1 MASGANAASRR
12 LYPGQPLE
20 RTRNRVPAFVA
31 GHGSNAT
38 AASSMAGHRAE
49 DKIRRRRRE
58 TSHSKAGG
66 SSLLEVLGAAGAV
79 VSKQDWGEI
88 EAVWQTY
95 IQSEEFLTF
104 HAVIDSLLTLP
115 PMSQL
120 AEKRAEFELLV
131 HLLHRL
137 GVALNIEYVSKSYR
151 AHYSPDVQLTG
162 YLYSTLLTAFTLLP
176 TYVLNG
182 QEFYVSDTV
191 LDQCQSLQEVFLE
204 TCKELKRQYENMQP
218 YSLEQIRNDVK
229 RSLVYFDR
237 SWCRFEMPALEE
249 IEAIHRQA
257 CRPLIEAIEV
267 EKALSESDGSQCS
280 TINLTRKVTS
290 NGSQRT
296 RFDVQ
301 RSRLMEKICEL
312 NRLANVEGKGRS
324 DMDLTCVLEAEKM
337 AAKPM
342 CTRWS
347 TNPKS
352 EGGACSNADGQL
364 NGQGHQSVRCC
375 GGLCAPPVLL
385 RISRTLVRAWER
397 LRRVLRRYGRC
408 LYQLNSHLANN
419 PDLVRALEL
428 FESAWEAGSRYL
440 VQSGPR
446 RVALSTFEV
455 IISIKDQ
462 NFQSA
467 LASLDPGFLVAT
479 LPRYLL
485 LNDMLR
491 AVSSASGS
499 AITAGSIVSASK
511 VNVKLLKASEL
522 QPALPPRPTSIL
534 GGASR
539 KAVPT
544 SALQRSPLAKA
555 YLPSE
560 LASCYDDTVAL
571 LSSFSE
577 AQLSKLRKQLLD
589 MAGSRVCSGFAPNS
603 LPRSPVAALR
613 RTPGTAGRRSSGT
626 HSMRCATGGR
636 QADRPPATPCPPRMA
651 VPNSSRPATSK
662 DLTSGN
668 VVVPLPSPAIQGSA
682 SMAEEEEDEDDDVF
696 CLDLVTLQEEVA
708 STSFQVSVNL
718 LLPDGP
724 KTPLLNQGIP
734 RRSIAT
740 SGSIA
745 SVGVAEEDERQV
757 YATISTLALRL
768 QREKPQ
774 EWNELIQVV
783 LQGLALARGPTPS
796 DKASKG

>member
-1 MASGANAASRR
+1 MAFGANAASRR

-20 RTRNRVPAFVA
+20 RVRHRLPVCVA
-31 GHGSNAT
+31 GHGSNST
-38 AASSMAGHRAE
+38 VASSIAGRTE
-49 DKIRRRRRE
+49 EKLRRRRRE
-58 TSHSKAGG
+58 TSRSKAGG
-66 SSLLEVLGAAGAV
+66 TSLLEVLGAAGAV
-79 VSKQDWGEI
+79 VSKQDWADI
-88 EAVWQTY
+88 EAAWQSY

-104 HAVIDSLLTLP
+104 HAVVDSLLTLP
-115 PMSQL
+115 PMSDL

-204 TCKELKRQYENMQP
+204 TCKELKRQYENLQP

-267 EKALSESDGSQCS
+267 EKTLSESDGSQCS
-280 TINLTRKVTS
+280 TINLARKVTS

-312 NRLANVEGKGRS
+312 NRLANIEGKGRS

-347 TNPKS
+347 TNPKG
-352 EGGACSNADGQL
+352 EGGACSKIDGQ
-364 NGQGHQSVRCC
+364 NQSVRCC
-375 GGLCAPPVLL
+375 GGMCAPPVLL
-385 RISRTLVRAWER
+385 RISKTLIRAWER

-428 FESAWEAGSRYL
+428 FESAWEAGNRYL

-455 IISIKDQ
+455 IMGIKDQ
-462 NFQSA
+462 HFQSA

-491 AVSSASGS
+491 ASSSERGS
-499 AITAGSIVSASK
+499 SITAGSIAIASK
-511 VNVKLLKASEL
+511 MNVKLLKASEL
-522 QPALPPRPTSIL
+522 PPALPPRPAAIL
-534 GGASR
+534 GGPSR
-539 KAVPT
+539 KAAPT

-555 YLPSE
+555 YLPWE
-560 LASCYDDTVAL
+560 LSSCYDDAVAL

-589 MAGSRVCSGFAPNS
+589 VAGSRVCSGFAPNS

-613 RTPGTAGRRSSGT
+613 RTPGTAGRRSPGT
-626 HSMRCATGGR
+626 VSMRCTTGGR

-651 VPNSSRPATSK
+651 VPNSSRPTTSK
-662 DLTSGN
+662 DLALGN
-668 VVVPLPSPAIQGSA
+668 IVPLPSPAIQGSA
-682 SMAEEEEDEDDDVF
+682 PMPEEEEDEEDDVF

-724 KTPLLNQGIP
+724 KTPLLHQGVP

-757 YATISTLALRL
+757 HATISTLALRL

-796 DKASKG
+796 DKASKGCSNALST